1 MSEQGQMDQR
11 FDGYQAMDP
20 AMDLGRMP
28 AFFFKSSDKI
38 DSISV
43 LDMIYRRRYLALAIF
58 ALSLA
63 LAVFYLTVTPPQY
76 TARSLVIIE
85 AQDAGADMPMTVGS
99 AVQIMRS
106 SSLHER
112 VFETLSLMDDP
123 EFVRSIEESRQDVQ
137 QGAQGISADLLD
149 RFAKKLE
156 VEALEGSA
164 IIQLEYTSLDPQ
176 KSALIAN
183 TIADSYL
190 AMTEGASTSLG
201 TISAVQDRRL
211 KSMHDKL
218 EGIKDRIDAIQA
230 EANNL
235 ATKEASKEDQALLD
249 EVTPPD
255 APVLSAAERRE
266 LQTEIVRSRVKYAEI
281 YERLQAIKY
290 YEEGGAASDASGS
303 DVVKDLR
310 RYEIMAQK
318 ELASLEQKYGEKHPA
333 LIEARTKLESIK
345 TSIRTEIAA
354 IEKALT
360 TQLRAIEEDI
370 ANIQGQLKTSVS
382 AEQTFSMAEKQ
393 EAQRLALL
401 RQEIAKNEAIYT
413 NLKTAIERAA
423 SQEGRVTGS
432 DTKKAS
438 KVISYA
444 SVPSSPSYPN
454 ARYVLII
461 AALIGGVLGVMVPV
475 FLEKTDKSIRSI
487 SELEAVSGLPN
498 FGAMAHAPR
507 LKHKETA
514 RYITSESA
522 STVAEMVRSVRMA
535 IQMRGTQMMSQMA
548 GKSPKI
554 ITITSSVSGEGKTT
568 LSTWLSTLTA
578 RSGEKVIVLD
588 CDFRRS
594 TLHVTFN
601 CPDHKG
607 LVDYL
612 SEDAGLE
619 DVIYRED
626 PSGVHVI
633 FGRDVPGQALD
644 LVNSKRLHALVQSL
658 GKAYDLVVLDAPT
671 SLSVSDALILAQLSD
686 LTLYCAG
693 WRRTSRA
700 TVLAGIKNF
709 KDAGIKNIATV
720 LTRVDLKKYKR
731 YSTDLEDYMA

>member
-1 MSEQGQMDQR
+1 MSEQGQMNQR
-11 FDGYQAMDP
+11 SGGYHHTIDP
-20 AMDLGRMP
+20 AMDLARMP

-43 LDMIYRRRYLALAIF
+43 PDMIYRRRYLALAVF

-85 AQDAGADMPMTVGS
+85 AQDTGADMPMTVGS

-112 VFETLSLMDDP
+112 VFEALSLMDDP
-123 EFVRSIEESRQDVQ
+123 EFVRSIEESRQDFS

-183 TIADSYL
+183 TVADSYL
-190 AMTEGASTSLG
+190 EMTEGAPKSLG

-211 KSMHDKL
+211 KAMHDRL
-218 EGIKDRIDAIQA
+218 EGIKDRIDIIQA
-230 EANNL
+230 QADDL
-235 ATKEASKEDQALLD
+235 ATREEASKADQVLLD

-255 APVLSAAERRE
+255 APVLSAIERRE

-290 YEEGGAASDASGS
+290 YEEGGAASDVSGS
-303 DVVKDLR
+303 DVIKDLR
-310 RYEIMAQK
+310 SYEIMAQK

-345 TSIRTEIAA
+345 TSIRTEITA

-360 TQLRAIEEDI
+360 AQLRAIEEDT

-423 SQEGRVTGS
+423 SQEARVTGS

-454 ARYVLII
+454 AQYVLII
-461 AALIGGVLGVMVPV
+461 AALIGGVIGVLVPV
-475 FLEKTDKSIRSI
+475 FLEKADKSIRSI
-487 SELEAVSGLPN
+487 SELEAISGLPN
-498 FGAMAHAPR
+498 FGAMAHASR

-535 IQMRGTQMMSQMA
+535 IQMRGTQMA
-548 GKSPKI
+548 EKTPKI

-594 TLHVTFN
+594 TLQVTFN
-601 CPDHKG
+601 CPDHEG

>member
-1 MSEQGQMDQR
+1 MDQR

-106 SSLHER
+106 SSLHGR

-123 EFVRSIEESRQDVQ
+123 EFVRSIEESRQDFH

-190 AMTEGASTSLG
+190 EMTEGVTTSLG

-218 EGIKDRIDAIQA
+218 EGIKDRIDTIQA
-230 EANNL
+230 QADDL
-235 ATKEASKEDQALLD
+235 ATKEVLKEDQGLLD
-249 EVTPPD
+249 QVTPPD

-290 YEEGGAASDASGS
+290 YKEGGAASDASGS

-310 RYEIMAQK
+310 SYEIMAQK

-345 TSIRTEIAA
+345 TSIRTEITA

-360 TQLRAIEEDI
+360 AQLRAIEEDI
-370 ANIQGQLKTSVS
+370 ANIQSQLKASVS

-401 RQEIAKNEAIYT
+401 RQEIAKNEAIYAS
-413 NLKTAIERAA
+413 LKTAIERAA
-423 SQEGRVTGS
+423 SQDRGVGKSE
-432 DTKKAS
+432 TKKAS

-461 AALIGGVLGVMVPV
+461 AAMIGGVLGVLIPV

-535 IQMRGTQMMSQMA
+535 IQMRGSQMA
-548 GKSPKI
+548 EKAPKI

-594 TLHVTFN
+594 TLQVTFN
-601 CPDHKG
+601 CPDHEG